1 MGTSGAAAVVGVCL
15 LALVAMA
22 SIGSVHATLTTNF
35 YDKSCPKIYSIV
47 QTEIKKAVKAEK
59 RKAASLVRLH
69 FHDCFVQGCDGSL
82 LLDNAPGIVSEKFSL
97 ANNNSVRGFEVIDT
111 IKAALEKSCPRTVSC
126 ADILAIASRD
136 AAVEVGL
143 TPSYPVFFGRRDGT
157 TANRDLADKNL
168 PAPQSNYSELKKN
181 FAKVGLDETDLVAL
195 SGAHTI
201 GRVRCQ
207 IVRLFGVN
215 IPNTN
220 AEFRA
225 NLSKACPN
233 ESVDFT
239 VFQNLDLK
247 TPDKFDNNYYK
258 NLRRGEG
265 IIPSDQ
271 TLQSTPGPNQAMV
284 KDFAQNQENFFKQ
297 FPLSTIKMGNIGV
310 ITDRKKG
317 QIRVNCRVVNPPK
330 LIEQVLIASE

>member
-1 MGTSGAAAVVGVCL
+1 MVGCL
-15 LALVAMA
+15 
-22 SIGSVHATLTTNF
+22 S
-35 YDKSCPKIYSIV
+35 K
-47 QTEIKKAVKAEK
+47 
-59 RKAASLVRLH
+59 
-69 FHDCFVQGCDGSL
+69 
-82 LLDNAPGIVSEKFSL
+82 
-97 ANNNSVRGFEVIDT
+97 
-111 IKAALEKSCPRTVSC
+111 
-126 ADILAIASRD
+126 
-136 AAVEVGL
+136 VGL
-143 TPSYPVFFGRRDGT
+143 TPEYPVFFGRRDST
-157 TANRDLADKNL
+157 NASRELADKFL
-168 PAPQSNYSELKKN
+168 PGPQFTYEQLKQN
-181 FAKVGLDETDLVAL
+181 FSAVGLNETDLVAL

-207 IVRLFGVN
+207 LVRLFGVS
-215 IPNTN
+215 IPDTN

-233 ESVDFT
+233 ATVDFT

-271 TLQSTPGPNQAMV
+271 NLQSTPGSNQALV
-284 KDFAQNQENFFKQ
+284 KDFAQNQETFFRH

-310 ITDRKKG
+310 VTDRKKG
-317 QIRVNCRVVNPPK
+317 QIRVNCRVVNPPS